1 MRQRF
6 TLRWTAPALMLAVSQ
21 TAFAARD
28 NDLEE
33 LRQGSADPTEWQL
46 IKKDKRH
53 GITAWGRR
61 DEGKSLRSFKIEYE
75 VEGSLDDIARVTFDL
90 PNYKRWYYQLVDARL
105 LKRVSDREFYWYIV
119 HKAPATLP
127 DRDAV
132 LRSTITP
139 YSSKTGYAMMKIES
153 VPDYLPPKPPYV
165 RMVAENMTVK
175 WSPAGKNRWQNV
187 SEGFI
192 DPGGSAPDWAT
203 NFVQR
208 MAPYQTVLGLRRMI
222 QSEENRNSKEVP
234 VFSYGV
240 YND

>member
-1 MRQRF
+1 MNLRF
-6 TLRWTAPALMLAVSQ
+6 VTRWTLPALMFAVSQ
-21 TAFAARD
+21 TALAARD
-28 NDLEE
+28 SDLDE
-33 LRQGSADPTEWQL
+33 LRDGAADSNQWQVV
-46 IKKDKRH
+46 KKDKRH
-53 GITAWGRR
+53 GITAWARR
-61 DEGKSLRSFKIEYE
+61 EDGKSLRSFKIEYE
-75 VEGSLDDIARVTFDL
+75 VEGTLDDIARVSFDL
-90 PNYKRWYYQLVDARL
+90 PNYKRWYYQIKEARL

-119 HKAPATLP
+119 HEAPATLP

-132 LRSTITP
+132 LRATIMP
-139 YSSKTGYAMMKIES
+139 YSPKTGYAMMRVES
-153 VPDYLPPKPPYV
+153 VPDFMPPKPPLV

-175 WSPAGKNRWQNV
+175 WTPIGKNRWRNV

-208 MAPYQTVLGLRRMI
+208 MAPYQTVLGLQRMI

-234 VFSYGV
+234 AFSYGV

>member
-1 MRQRF
+1 MNMRF
-6 TLRWTAPALMLAVSQ
+6 FPCWTLPALMLAVSQ
-21 TAFAARD
+21 TASAARD
-28 NDLEE
+28 NDLED
-33 LRQGSADPTEWQL
+33 LRQGSADPTEWQV

-61 DEGKSLRSFKIEYE
+61 EEGKSLRSFKIEYE
-75 VEGSLDDIARVTFDL
+75 VEGTLNDIARVTFDL
-90 PNYKRWYYQLVDARL
+90 PNYNRWYYQLKEARL

-139 YSSKTGYAMMKIES
+139 YSPKTGYAMMKIES

-175 WSPAGKNRWQNV
+175 WSPAGNNRWQNV

-208 MAPYQTVLGLRRMI
+208 MAPYQTVLGLQRMI
-222 QSEENRNSKEVP
+222 QS
-234 VFSYGV
+234 
-240 YND
+240 